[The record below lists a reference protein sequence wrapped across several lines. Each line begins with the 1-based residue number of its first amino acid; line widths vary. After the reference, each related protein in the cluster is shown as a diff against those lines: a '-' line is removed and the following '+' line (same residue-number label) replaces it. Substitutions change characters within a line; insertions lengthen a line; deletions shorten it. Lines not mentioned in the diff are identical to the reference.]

1 MLLTT
6 AIGHKVAG
14 GFEHEVHFGKLWMGD
29 EGRFG
34 YLWSMD
40 SFEGV
45 NQRELLSTVT
55 AAYREIFRPY
65 RNEYGDLDSDLW
77 FKDLQVDYAL
87 EVILANFAFVN
98 LTCERILDEPLVLS
112 DFEDSADGES
122 MADYDMGYKLS
133 EDCSQITSFAV
144 REGIEVRLSLSLELF
159 YAHIQYFNISN
170 TGGRRDWF
178 DVNKRLLSSMI
189 GLIELEP
196 SLKDL
201 LDQWGQDIECLD
213 LEDFEDQSFPDAA
226 EWKKVFIDA
235 VLEIL
240 EQ

>member
-1 MLLTT
+1 MLSTT
-6 AIGHKVAG
+6 ATRQKVAG
-14 GFEHEVHFGKLWMGD
+14 GFEHEVHFGNQWLGD
-29 EGRFG
+29 EGGFR

-40 SFEGV
+40 SLEGI

-65 RNEYGDLDSDLW
+65 RDQRGTLDSDLW

-98 LTCERILDEPLVLS
+98 LTCERILDEPIILS
-112 DFEDSADGES
+112 DSENSADGET
-122 MADYDMGYKLS
+122 MADYDMGYQLS
-133 EDCSQITSFAV
+133 EDCAEFTSFAKQ
-144 REGIEVRLSLSLELF
+144 EYIAVRLSLSVELF

-170 TGGRRDWF
+170 TGGRQGWF
-178 DVNKRLLSSMI
+178 DVNKRLLSSMV

-201 LDQWGQDIECLD
+201 LEQWAQDIEGLD
-213 LEDFEDQSFPDAA
+213 LEDLDDESFPDPA
-226 EWKKVFIDA
+226 EWKKIFIDA
-235 VLEIL
+235 VSELL
-240 EQ
+240 